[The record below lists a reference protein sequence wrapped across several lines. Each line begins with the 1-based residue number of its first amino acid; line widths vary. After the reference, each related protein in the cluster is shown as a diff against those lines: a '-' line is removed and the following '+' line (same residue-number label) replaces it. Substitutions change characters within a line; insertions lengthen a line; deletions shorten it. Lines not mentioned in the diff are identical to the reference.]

1 MLERL
6 GIISVCSVWVGVAIW
21 VVKQA
26 KQRKRSIFNPNS
38 CAIAH
43 DFGGGLRFRFMW
55 TRSRDKKLQEEW
67 AIAFNSVED
76 IYERFMNYCLGKLR
90 SCPWFELDGLQAE
103 TKIIDEHLSNINTKG
118 WGGPG
123 GYVYQ
128 KAYLEFFCSLE
139 MLTAVVE
146 KCKAFPFLTYMV
158 VNKQG
163 NFISNVHQT
172 DVNAVTWGVFPAK
185 EIVQPTIF
193 DPASFMVWKDEAF
206 EIWSRLKN
214 LIDMWLLEPWS
225 RKTTMTPH
233 LSHKDDSILQP
244 FQGVL
249 TDAKLKESQRI
260 TFQEGLC
267 WARTAE
273 RQTSRMRLEYLKSV
287 LRQEV
292 EFFDTQTTES
302 STAYRVISTIS
313 ADSTTIQIAIGEKV
327 YTNSLPI
334 SKKTAKR
341 PKFRLST
348 FSVPMDGPFGVVT
361 ATEMIGVIHFS
372 VYIVWA
378 VIMYTIQNVDLLS
391 SFHADK
397 VKEKSQDH
405 TTCQDKLLM
414 PCISHLTV
422 DVLLLLQQQQSRVIS
437 YAVFELVSSTSTLDI
452 SAVPWLEILGL
463 VWLKSMRISKSQLG
477 HLNWTGNF

>member
-1 MLERL
+1 
-6 GIISVCSVWVGVAIW
+6 
-21 VVKQA
+21 
-26 KQRKRSIFNPNS
+26 
-38 CAIAH
+38 
-43 DFGGGLRFRFMW
+43 MW

-90 SCPWFELDGLQAE
+90 SCPWSELDGLQAE

-128 KAYLEFFCSLE
+128 KAYLEFFCSRE

-206 EIWSRLKN
+206 EIWS
-214 LIDMWLLEPWS
+214 
-225 RKTTMTPH
+225 
-233 LSHKDDSILQP
+233 
-244 FQGVL
+244 
-249 TDAKLKESQRI
+249 
-260 TFQEGLC
+260 
-267 WARTAE
+267 
-273 RQTSRMRLEYLKSV
+273 
-287 LRQEV
+287 
-292 EFFDTQTTES
+292 
-302 STAYRVISTIS
+302 
-313 ADSTTIQIAIGEKV
+313 
-327 YTNSLPI
+327 

-348 FSVPMDGPFGVVT
+348 FSVLMDGPFGVVT

-391 SFHADK
+391 SFHADN

-414 PCISHLTV
+414 PCISHLTH
-422 DVLLLLQQQQSRVIS
+422 SGRASFIAAAAEWS
-437 YAVFELVSSTSTLDI
+437 YFICSFRACI
-452 SAVPWLEILGL
+452 I
-463 VWLKSMRISKSQLG
+463 
-477 HLNWTGNF
+477 HLNPRHIGSAMAGNIGVGMAQVDAYQQTSIRSSELDRKFLKNE

>member
-1 MLERL
+1 MGEEVQMGLFGPNRCAIAHGFDGLARGLACHGTKIDL
-6 GIISVCSVWVGVAIW
+6 GRPSINPVWSVLVGGAIW
-21 VVKQA
+21 VVKHA
-26 KQRKRSIFNPNS
+26 KWCKRGIFALNLCAIAQGFRSWPGARECRGFKIDLGIPGRLGIVPMWFVWVGGAIWMVKRAKRGIFEPNR

-43 DFGGGLRFRFMW
+43 GFGGGPEVRACRGLKIDLVYQGGWESSRCGLFELAGSLRWSNGRNWFMW

-90 SCPWFELDGLQAE
+90 SCPWSELDGLQAE

-158 VNKQG
+158 VNKKG
-163 NFISNVHQT
+163 NFFSNVHQT

-193 DPASFMVWKDEAF
+193 YPASFMVWKDEAF
-206 EIWSRLKN
+206 EIWS
-214 LIDMWLLEPWS
+214 
-225 RKTTMTPH
+225 
-233 LSHKDDSILQP
+233 
-244 FQGVL
+244 
-249 TDAKLKESQRI
+249 
-260 TFQEGLC
+260 
-267 WARTAE
+267 
-273 RQTSRMRLEYLKSV
+273 
-287 LRQEV
+287 
-292 EFFDTQTTES
+292 
-302 STAYRVISTIS
+302 
-313 ADSTTIQIAIGEKV
+313 
-327 YTNSLPI
+327 

-348 FSVPMDGPFGVVT
+348 FSVLMDGPFGVVT

-372 VYIVWA
+372 VYIVWD

-391 SFHADK
+391 SFHADN
-397 VKEKSQDH
+397 VKEKSAMGGNIGVGMAQ
-405 TTCQDKLLM
+405 
-414 PCISHLTV
+414 V
-422 DVLLLLQQQQSRVIS
+422 DAYQQTSIRS
-437 YAVFELVSSTSTLDI
+437 SELDRKF
-452 SAVPWLEILGL
+452 
-463 VWLKSMRISKSQLG
+463 LK
-477 HLNWTGNF
+477 NE